1 MAVVAGESLGLE
13 DFGFGYAASVARNL
27 NAAQLFEEAICR
39 REGNAAVGGPLVVR
53 TGKHTGRSPQDKFFV
68 REPSSEN
75 QIDWGKTNK
84 PFDAGRFAA
93 LLGRVDEYL
102 RDKHVYSLDAHAGAD
117 PRYRLPIRVVTERAW
132 HNLFAHHLFI
142 PNSAAEAKSFK
153 PEFAVVDACDFLA
166 VPERDGTRSET
177 FIIVDFSRRLV
188 LIGGTTYGGEIKKS
202 VFTVMNY
209 LLPLRNAMP
218 MHCSANIG
226 KGGDTAIFFG
236 LSGTGKTTLSADP
249 DRLLIGDD
257 EHGWTDDG
265 IFNFEGGCYA
275 KAINLSA
282 ELEPQIFPTT
292 RMFASVLENVVMDE
306 RTRELDLNDASL
318 TENTRVAY
326 PLTSVVNTVPSG
338 RGGHPTNLVMLT
350 CDAFGV
356 LPPIARMTHAQAM
369 YHFLSG
375 YTAKVAGTEK
385 GVTEPQTTFS
395 HCFGAPFMVHH
406 PVVYAKL
413 LGERLAKHDVR
424 CWLVNTGWT
433 GGAYG
438 TGKRMQ
444 LPYTRQMVKAAL
456 SGALESATFVADPVF
471 KVDVPTA
478 VPGVPSGVLHA
489 RSTWADPAA
498 YDAKAK
504 DLAAR
509 FAENFERFADQ
520 ATPEIKAA
528 APKVD

>member
-1 MAVVAGESLGLE
+1 MALLAGESFGLE
-13 DFGFGYAASVARNL
+13 SFGFGPVRRVWSNL
-27 NAAQLFEEAICR
+27 NAPQLYEEAIRR
-39 REGNAAVGGPLVVR
+39 REGLAAIAGPLVVR

-68 REPSSEN
+68 DEPSSRE

-84 PFDAGRFAA
+84 PFDAARFTA

-102 RDKHVYSLDAHAGAD
+102 RDREVFVLDAFAGAD
-117 PRYRLPIRVVTERAW
+117 PSFRLPIRVVTERAW

-142 PNSAAEAKSFK
+142 PTKPAEREAFR

-166 VPERDGTRSET
+166 VPDRDGTRSET
-177 FIIVDFSRRLV
+177 FIICDFSRKLV

-202 VFTVMNY
+202 IFTVMNY
-209 LLPLRNAMP
+209 LLPLRGAMP
-218 MHCSANIG
+218 MHCSANVG
-226 KGGDTAIFFG
+226 KAGDTAIFFG

-249 DRLLIGDD
+249 ERALIGDD
-257 EHGWTDDG
+257 EHGWTDQG

-282 ELEPQIFPTT
+282 TLEPQIYPTT
-292 RMFASVLENVVMDE
+292 RTFASVLENVVMDE
-306 RTRELDLNDASL
+306 QTRELDLDDASL

-326 PLTSVVNTVPSG
+326 PLTSVTNTVPSG
-338 RGGHPTNLVMLT
+338 RGGHPQNLVMLT

-356 LPPIARMTHAQAM
+356 LPPIARMTPAQAM

-406 PVVYAKL
+406 PVVYAKQ
-413 LGERLAKHDVR
+413 LGELIAKHKVR
-424 CWLVNTGWT
+424 CWLVNTGWS

-438 TGKRMQ
+438 TGKRMK
-444 LPYTRQMVKAAL
+444 LPFTRAMVAAAL
-456 SGALESATFVADPVF
+456 SGALDQATFVPDPIF
-471 KVDVPTA
+471 KVEVPTA
-478 VPGVPSGVLHA
+478 VPGVPSDVLNA
-489 RSTWADPAA
+489 RGTWPDAAA
-498 YDAKAK
+498 YDAKAHE
-504 DLAAR
+504 LAAK
-509 FAENFERFADQ
+509 FAENFKRFDDA

-528 APKVD
+528 APVV

>member
-13 DFGFGYAASVARNL
+13 DFGFGYAASVAKNL
-27 NAAQLFEEAICR
+27 NAAQLFEQAIFN
-39 REGNAAVGGPLVVR
+39 REGEAATGGPLVVL

-68 REPSSEN
+68 REPGSDKH
-75 QIDWGKTNK
+75 IDWGKTNK
-84 PFDAGRFAA
+84 PFDAVKFTA
-93 LLGRVDEYL
+93 LLGRVDEFL
-102 RDKHVYSLDAHAGAD
+102 RDKAVYSLDAFAGAD
-117 PRYRLPIRVVTERAW
+117 QHFRLPIRVITQRAW
-132 HNLFAHHLFI
+132 HSLFARHLFI
-142 PNSAAEAKSFK
+142 QPKPGELDGFK

-166 VPERDGTRSET
+166 IPERDGTRSET
-177 FIIVDFSRRLV
+177 FIIVDFSRKLV

-202 VFTVMNY
+202 VFTIMNY

-249 DRLLIGDD
+249 DRMLIGDD
-257 EHGWTDDG
+257 EHGWSDDG
-265 IFNFEGGCYA
+265 VFNVEGGCYA

-282 ELEPQIFPTT
+282 KLEPQIYPTT
-292 RMFASVLENVVMDE
+292 RMFASVLENVVMNE
-306 RTRELDLNDASL
+306 KTRELDLNDASL

-326 PLTSVVNTVPSG
+326 PLTSVVNTVASG

-356 LPPIARMTHAQAM
+356 LPPIARMTTAQAM

-395 HCFGAPFMVHH
+395 HCFGAPFMVHR
-406 PVVYAKL
+406 PMVYAQE
-413 LGERLAKHDVR
+413 LGERLARHDVR
-424 CWLVNTGWT
+424 CWLINTGWS

-438 TGKRMQ
+438 AGKRMQ
-444 LPYTRQMVKAAL
+444 LPYTRLMVKAAL
-456 SGALESATFVADPVF
+456 TGALNDGSFVADPVF
-471 KVDVPTA
+471 KVEVPTA
-478 VPGVPSGVLHA
+478 VPGVPSEILHA
-489 RSTWADPAA
+489 RDTWADKAA
-498 YDAKAK
+498 YDAKARE
-504 DLAAR
+504 LAAK

-528 APKVD
+528 APKTD

>member
-1 MAVVAGESLGLE
+1 MAIVAGESLGLE
-13 DFGFGYAASVARNL
+13 DFGFGDAAGVARNL
-27 NAAQLFEEAICR
+27 SPAQLFEEAIR
-39 REGNAAVGGPLVVR
+39 NGEGSAATGGSLVVR

-68 REPSSEN
+68 REPGSERH
-75 QIDWGKTNK
+75 IDWGKTNK
-84 PFDAGRFAA
+84 PFDPDKFTA
-93 LLGRVDEYL
+93 LLGRVDAYL
-102 RDKHVYSLDAHAGAD
+102 RDKRVYSLDAHAGAD
-117 PRYRLPIRVVTERAW
+117 PRFRLPIRVVTERAW
-132 HNLFAHHLFI
+132 HSLFARHLFI
-142 PNSAAEAKSFK
+142 PNETGDRGAFK
-153 PEFAVVDACDFLA
+153 PEFVVVDACDFLA
-166 VPERDGTRSET
+166 VPDRDGTRSET
-177 FIIVDFSRRLV
+177 FIIVDFSRSLV

-209 LLPLRNAMP
+209 LLPLRAAMP
-218 MHCSANIG
+218 MHCSANTG
-226 KGGDTAIFFG
+226 KGSDTAVFFG

-249 DRLLIGDD
+249 ERMLIGDD

-282 ELEPQIFPTT
+282 ELEPQIYPTT

-306 RTRELDLNDASL
+306 ETRELDLDDASL

-326 PLTSVVNTVPSG
+326 PLSSIPNTVPSG
-338 RGGHPTNLVMLT
+338 RGGHPKNLVMLT

-356 LPPIARMTHAQAM
+356 MPPIARMSHAQAM

-413 LGERLAKHDVR
+413 LGERLARHDVR
-424 CWLVNTGWT
+424 CWLVNTGWS

-438 TGKRMQ
+438 TGRRVK
-444 LPYTRQMVKAAL
+444 LPYTRAMVKAAL
-456 SGALESATFVADPVF
+456 SGALETATFVADPVF
-471 KVDVPTA
+471 RVDVPTA
-478 VPGVPSGVLHA
+478 VPGVPSEILHA
-489 RSTWADPAA
+489 RDTWPDKSA
-498 YDAKAK
+498 YDAKARE
-504 DLAAR
+504 LAAK

-520 ATPEIKAA
+520 ATPEIKSA

>member
-1 MAVVAGESLGLE
+1 MAIVAGESLGLE
-13 DFGFGYAASVARNL
+13 DFGFGDAAGVGRNL
-27 NAAQLFEEAICR
+27 SPAQLFEDAVR
-39 REGNAAVGGPLVVR
+39 NGEGSVAAGGSLVVR

-68 REPSSEN
+68 REPDSERN
-75 QIDWGKTNK
+75 IDWGKTNK
-84 PFDAGRFAA
+84 PFDRDDFAA
-93 LLGRVDEYL
+93 LLRRVDAYL
-102 RDKHVYSLDAHAGAD
+102 RDKRVYSLDAHAGAD
-117 PRYRLPIRVVTERAW
+117 PRFRLPIRVVTERAW
-132 HNLFAHHLFI
+132 HSLFARHLFI
-142 PNSAAEAKSFK
+142 PNQTGDRDAFK
-153 PEFAVVDACDFLA
+153 PEFVVVDACDFLA

-209 LLPLRNAMP
+209 LLPLRGAMP

-226 KGGDTAIFFG
+226 KDGDTAIFFG

-249 DRLLIGDD
+249 ERMLIGDD

-282 ELEPQIFPTT
+282 ELEPQIYPTT

-306 RTRELDLNDASL
+306 RTRELDLDDASL

-326 PLTSVVNTVPSG
+326 PLSSIPNTVPSG
-338 RGGHPTNLVMLT
+338 RGGHPKNLVMLT

-356 LPPIARMTHAQAM
+356 LPPIARLSHAQAM

-413 LGERLAKHDVR
+413 LGERLARHDVR
-424 CWLVNTGWT
+424 CWLINTGWS

-438 TGKRMQ
+438 TGKRMK
-444 LPYTRQMVKAAL
+444 LPYTRAMVKAAL
-456 SGALESATFVADPVF
+456 SGALESATYVDDPVF
-471 KVDVPTA
+471 RVGVPTA
-478 VPGVPSGVLHA
+478 VPGVPSEILHA
-489 RSTWADPAA
+489 RNTWTDKSA
-498 YDAKAK
+498 YDAKAR